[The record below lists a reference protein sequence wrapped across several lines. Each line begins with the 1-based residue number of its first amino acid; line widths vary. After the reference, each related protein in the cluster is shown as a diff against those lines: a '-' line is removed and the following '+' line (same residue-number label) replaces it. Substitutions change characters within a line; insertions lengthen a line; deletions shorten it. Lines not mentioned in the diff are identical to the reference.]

1 MAEKQK
7 RLDSGKPSKTAEFM
21 ALFRALESAYPRERR
36 LFEDPFAR
44 RFLSPALRAAAFAAR
59 AAFLQKGIVRLLD
72 TIWSGARAS
81 GIARTRLIDD
91 FLQAGLRDGISQLV
105 ILGAGCDSRAYRMDT
120 LQNCR
125 VFEVDHPSTLAFKQA
140 KLEKIHS
147 VPRGHVRYAA
157 TDFNRQS
164 AAQTLREAGF
174 DPSLPAFFIWEG
186 VTNYL
191 TEEAVRKTLAEIGAL
206 APGTRLAFTYVHR
219 DAIDA
224 PEQTVKKGVSKL
236 LQKQGEPWTFGIL
249 PQTLPALLGEYNLT
263 LLENLDSV
271 SCRKRYM
278 CAQGRHLD
286 GYEFYHA
293 ALAEVHS
300 ASAKSQRHS
309 SKSSSL

>member
-1 MAEKQK
+1 MAEIQK
-7 RLDSGKPSKTAEFM
+7 KLDSGKPSKTAEFM

-44 RFLSPALRAAAFAAR
+44 RFLSPALRAVAFAAR
-59 AAFLQKGIVRLLD
+59 AAFLRRSVVYLLD

-91 FLQAGLRDGISQLV
+91 FLQQGLRDGIPQLV
-105 ILGAGCDSRAYRMDT
+105 ILGAGYDSRAYRVDA
-120 LQNCR
+120 LRDCR
-125 VFEVDHPSTLAFKQA
+125 VFEVDHPSTLTFKQT
-140 KLEKIHS
+140 KLQKIHG
-147 VPRGHVRYAA
+147 VPRGHVRYVA

-164 AAQTLREAGF
+164 AVQTLREAGF

-224 PEQTVKKGVSKL
+224 PAQTVKRGVSKL

-249 PQTLPALLGEYNLT
+249 PQSLPALLGEYNLT
-263 LLENLDSV
+263 LWENPDSV
-271 SCRKRYM
+271 SYRKRYLF
-278 CAQGRHLD
+278 AQGRHLD

-293 ALAEVHS
+293 ALAEVG
-300 ASAKSQRHS
+300 ASKKST
-309 SKSSSL
+309 KSM